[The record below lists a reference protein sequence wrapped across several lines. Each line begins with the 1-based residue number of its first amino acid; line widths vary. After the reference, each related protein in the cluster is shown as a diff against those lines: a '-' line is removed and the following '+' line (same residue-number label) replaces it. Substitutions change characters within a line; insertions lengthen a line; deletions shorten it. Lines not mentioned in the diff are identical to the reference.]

1 MAELLVVGSKVK
13 QYIQQ
18 EHELRCSAEVL
29 ESLSNMVREMLDKA
43 AAACKEAKMGTVK
56 ARHLESEAEEEATE

>member
-1 MAELLVVGSKVK
+1 MAELLVVGSKCK

-29 ESLSNMVREMLDKA
+29 EVLSNKVREMLDQA
-43 AAACKEAKMGTVK
+43 AVACKEAKMGTVK
-56 ARHLESEAEEEATE
+56 ARHLESEAEEATE